1 MKYLKSI
8 WAERTPSYNDEYQS
22 IFNKLA
28 NKSNEGGDNDEK
40 ALETG
45 KIFATQYEMYIYAF
59 FIGLYANEQQET
71 KNKAT
76 FGHKISEWGKKN
88 RKSGRESFLE
98 IQDFI
103 FISLIMKSDI
113 DFIKLEQASDENE
126 IKKAVSLLIELMESY
141 TNGGLQIIKDKCDSN
156 ENYFI
161 SSMEAP
167 LNFLLAATISKTNEN
182 KL

>member
-1 MKYLKSI
+1 MNYLKSI
-8 WAERTPSYNDEYQS
+8 WAERTPGYNNEYQS

-40 ALETG
+40 AIETG

-59 FIGLYANEQQET
+59 FMGLYSNEQQESN
-71 KNKAT
+71 NKVT

-88 RKSGRESFLE
+88 RKSGRESFLQ
-98 IQDFI
+98 IQEFI
-103 FISLIMKSDI
+103 FISLILKSDI
-113 DFIKLEQASDENE
+113 DFIKLEQASDENAV
-126 IKKAVSLLIELMESY
+126 KKAVSLLIDLMESY
-141 TNGGLQIIKDKCDSN
+141 ANGGLQLIKDKCDSN

-167 LNFLLAATISKTNEN
+167 LNFFLSTIPLHNESK
-182 KL
+182 L

>member
-8 WAERTPSYNDEYQS
+8 WSERTPGYSEEYQH

-28 NKSNEGGDNDEK
+28 NKSNEGGDNDER
-40 ALETG
+40 AIETG

-59 FIGLYANEQQET
+59 YIGLYANQQQKSNEKT
-71 KNKAT
+71 T

-88 RKSGRESFLE
+88 RKTGRESFLE

-103 FISLIMKSDI
+103 FISLIMKSEVN
-113 DFIKLEQASDENE
+113 FIELEQTSDENE
-126 IKKAVSLLIELMESY
+126 IKKAVSSLIELMESY
-141 TNGGLQIIKDKCDSN
+141 ANGGLQLIKDKCDAN

-167 LNFLLAATISKTNEN
+167 LNFLLASNAQ
-182 KL
+182 